1 MAGFQT
7 VVNVQPAP
15 AVAGQFASNNP
26 RACVLAGPGGF
37 VAGASGVTVGLFA
50 WVDATNLLVSNAG
63 TGAPRGIVSNEL
75 QASITTW
82 LASNGSLIP
91 QGQPVTLYD
100 QGDFWVLS
108 TTATTIGQKV
118 FASLTTGA
126 VQTGAAAAVIGG
138 YIETKWFVDS
148 IQLANELVKISTW
161 G

>member
-15 AVAGQFASNNP
+15 ATAGQFASNNP

-37 VAGASGVTVGLFA
+37 VADTAGVTVGLFA
-50 WVDATNLLVSNAG
+50 WVDATNTKVANAG

-91 QGQPVTLYD
+91 AGQPVTLYD

-108 TTATTIGQKV
+108 TTDTTIGQKV

-126 VQTGAAAAVIGG
+126 VQTAAAGATVAG
-138 YIETKWFVDS
+138 YVETKWFVDS